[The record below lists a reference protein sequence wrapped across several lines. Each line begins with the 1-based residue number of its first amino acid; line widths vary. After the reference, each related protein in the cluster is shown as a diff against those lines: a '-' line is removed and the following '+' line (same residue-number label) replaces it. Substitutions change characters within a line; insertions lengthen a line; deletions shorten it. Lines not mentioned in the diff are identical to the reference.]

1 MVQPPANPS
10 PACRTGDHDTTPG
23 PGLVRAAGRQI
34 IAWDEVL
41 EAGAPE
47 EVTVMVWRDADD
59 ISRAV
64 AAGHDVI
71 GAPARHTYLDHGIEA
86 GPEAPVTIAAPMTMD
101 DVAGLHD
108 VLAAVDSPH
117 LLGGQFQL
125 WTEYLRTPAQVE
137 DAAFPRGTSIAEQLW
152 TGNPARPQSELEAQS
167 RRLTAMG
174 INWHR

>member
-1 MVQPPANPS
+1 M
-10 PACRTGDHDTTPG
+10 
-23 PGLVRAAGRQI
+23 
-34 IAWDEVL
+34 
-41 EAGAPE
+41 
-47 EVTVMVWRDADD
+47 
-59 ISRAV
+59 
-64 AAGHDVI
+64 
-71 GAPARHTYLDHGIEA
+71 
-86 GPEAPVTIAAPMTMD
+86 TIAAPMTMD

-108 VLAAVDSPH
+108 VRAAVDSPH

-152 TGNPARPQSELEAQS
+152 TGDPARPQSELEAQS